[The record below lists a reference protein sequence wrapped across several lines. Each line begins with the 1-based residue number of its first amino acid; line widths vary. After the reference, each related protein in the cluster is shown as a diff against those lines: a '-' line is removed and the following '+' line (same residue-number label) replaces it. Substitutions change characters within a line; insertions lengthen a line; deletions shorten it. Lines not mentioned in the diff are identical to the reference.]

1 MLGTVL
7 DLGYTTVNKIDLTL
21 KELKLGGF
29 ITM

>member
-7 DLGYTTVNKIDLTL
+7 DLGYIMVNKIDLTL